1 MAFVETRLSLWEALA
16 GRAPG
21 QPAGP
26 ADPGLWAAVVDR
38 LNPARAR
45 PQLRP
50 GIEEAR
56 LTSVRGVPYTMLKSP
71 DGDGRACYLR
81 LTPEEAQ
88 LALLM
93 DGSRTVARLVAEFVR
108 LSGRLAPDQVTRVV
122 ADLAGNRMLE
132 ELPVDAFGPLERVQR
147 RPWPVRLGR
156 GLLAAARGQR
166 MVVANI
172 DPLVTAAYRA
182 GGRFLFTRAAAG
194 VMALVALAGL
204 AVFGWSWWL
213 GDPSVFLT
221 NGSYAMGALVLL
233 GFNIIALGCHELGH
247 ALAAKHA
254 GRRVPAAGFL
264 VYFGIPSV
272 FVDTTDVWMAGR
284 RARLLTTA
292 AGPAAGLVLAGVAQ
306 LVGLAVP
313 ELAPWMFKLSFAWY
327 VNALF
332 NLNPFLALDGYYL
345 LMDWVEVPNLRARG
359 MAWVSQRL
367 RRRPPRWSQ
376 LDREGRL
383 VALYGVLAVLW
394 LAIAVNIAYRVYAD
408 RVSGLVT
415 GLWRTGWPGRL
426 LLAAVVAGLA
436 APVVYAVTGWL
447 SRRWRA
453 LRRRV
458 AARRDELDLPHRMR
472 ALRGSALG
480 GLPVPV
486 LASLAASA
494 SWLHPRT
501 GSPLV
506 FAGAAQSSVF
516 VVVDG
521 ALEGRRPGDPSGL
534 VRERVG
540 PGGVVGLASA
550 LTGAPSS
557 LAWHTAGTTL
567 LALPAPAVTAAVGPL
582 PGPNLVDRAEVE
594 ELLDLTTAFAGLS
607 DEDRLGLVSGAKLLV
622 LSPGDPVEL
631 VRPEDALIISSG
643 YVTLGDGSELRRGT
657 LVGPVGEA
665 LAGPVATA
673 RTPAR
678 AWLLPAVSGL
688 PLLVGGAAAG
698 PGRAGGVAGGA
709 GPAGG
714 AAGWAGGAPGPV
726 GASGRDGRRPAAGA
740 HPVAAYPPLA
750 APPGPPPPGIDDSTD
765 RRFERALRWLV
776 VLVLLLA
783 LLLTGANLLPGPAWA
798 EMRADQ
804 ALLRVSWGSAAAVI
818 DGEQARLASG
828 DRVYVSAGDSVSVP
842 GRSRAELVFRG
853 GSTAILCAGS
863 SVGMGPLSAD
873 GFRPAEPAASLSLVD
888 GRLLADTASTTSAFE
903 ALELNVGSAGRT
915 VVNYGEAWFGVA
927 GGGAEV
933 SVGEV
938 AVDGTI
944 VPPSRAPLSCGDGV
958 PVSRPAGSD
967 QPDQPTGTPS
977 RAPSASSG
985 SSLSPSGRASPSP
998 GAPTGS
1004 SPLPGGS
1011 TTQPP
1016 PFTPWSPPPPQD
1028 DTVAPVVSD
1037 VRVGPSPLAQT
1048 PPEGS
1053 FCEGGSAQETVATVY
1068 AQVHDATDPPSSL
1081 VVWFTWYLDATG
1093 ASGQGM
1099 MSSTDG
1105 VFRGQFSVPW
1115 TAGQEEGGMVA
1126 VTVSARDAT
1135 GNAAEQMVTWIALDP
1150 CWPSQVEKTPILR

>member
-45 PQLRP
+45 PRLRP

-56 LTSVRGVPYTMLKSP
+56 LASVRGVPYTMLKSP
-71 DGDGRACYLR
+71 DDGGQACYLR
-81 LTPEEAQ
+81 LTPEEAE

-132 ELPVDAFGPLERVQR
+132 ELPVDAFGPLGRVQR
-147 RPWPVRLGR
+147 QPWPVRLGR

-166 MVVANI
+166 MVVANV
-172 DPLVTAAYRA
+172 DPLVTAAYRT

-194 VMALVALAGL
+194 VMAVLALAGL
-204 AVFGWSWWL
+204 VVFGWTWWL

-221 NGSYAMGALVLL
+221 DGSYAWGALVLL
-233 GFNIIALGCHELGH
+233 GFNIIALACHELGH

-292 AGPAAGLVLAGVAQ
+292 AGPAAGLVLAGAAQ

-313 ELAPWMFKLSFAWY
+313 ELAPWTFKLSFAWY

-345 LMDWVEVPNLRARG
+345 LMDWLEVPNLRARG
-359 MAWVSQRL
+359 MAWVNQRL
-367 RRRPPRWSQ
+367 RRRPPRWAQ

-383 VALYGVLAVLW
+383 VALYGILAVLW
-394 LAIAVNIAYRVYAD
+394 LAIAANIAYRIYAD
-408 RVSGLVT
+408 RVSGLFT

-426 LLAAVVAGLA
+426 LLVAVVAGLA

-453 LRRRV
+453 LRRRI
-458 AARRDELDLPHRMR
+458 AARRDELDLPHRLR

-480 GLPVPV
+480 GLPVPA

-494 SWLHPRT
+494 SWLHPRP

-506 FAGAAQSSVF
+506 FAGAAQPSVF
-516 VVVDG
+516 VVVEG

-550 LTGAPSS
+550 LTGAPSA

-582 PGPNLVDRAEVE
+582 PGPDLVDRAEVE

-607 DEDRLGLVSGAKLLV
+607 GEDRLGLVSRSKLLV

-631 VRPEDALIISSG
+631 AHPEDALVVSSG
-643 YVTLGDGSELRRGT
+643 FLTLDDGTELRRGT

-665 LAGPVATA
+665 LVGAVATA

-688 PLLVGGAAAG
+688 PLLVGGA
-698 PGRAGGVAGGA
+698 VGA
-709 GPAGG
+709 AGG
-714 AAGWAGGAPGPV
+714 AAGTVGGAAGTVGGAVGAAGGAPGVV
-726 GASGRDGRRPAAGA
+726 GASGQPGRRPVAGV

-750 APPGPPPPGIDDSTD
+750 APPGPPPPGVDDSAD
-765 RRFERALRWLV
+765 RRFERSLRWLV
-776 VLVLLLA
+776 VLLLLLA

-804 ALLRVSWGSAAAVI
+804 ALLRVSWGGAVAVV
-818 DGEQARLASG
+818 DGEQVRLG
-828 DRVYVSAGDSVSVP
+828 GRDRVYVSAGDSVRVTD
-842 GRSRAELVFRG
+842 RSRAELVFRG

-863 SVGMGPLSAD
+863 SVGVGPLSAE
-873 GFRPAEPAASLSLVD
+873 GFRPA
-888 GRLLADTASTTSAFE
+888 
-903 ALELNVGSAGRT
+903 
-915 VVNYGEAWFGVA
+915 
-927 GGGAEV
+927 
-933 SVGEV
+933 
-938 AVDGTI
+938 
-944 VPPSRAPLSCGDGV
+944 
-958 PVSRPAGSD
+958 
-967 QPDQPTGTPS
+967 
-977 RAPSASSG
+977 
-985 SSLSPSGRASPSP
+985 
-998 GAPTGS
+998 
-1004 SPLPGGS
+1004 
-1011 TTQPP
+1011 
-1016 PFTPWSPPPPQD
+1016 
-1028 DTVAPVVSD
+1028 
-1037 VRVGPSPLAQT
+1037 GP
-1048 PPEGS
+1048 
-1053 FCEGGSAQETVATVY
+1053 
-1068 AQVHDATDPPSSL
+1068 
-1081 VVWFTWYLDATG
+1081 
-1093 ASGQGM
+1093 
-1099 MSSTDG
+1099 
-1105 VFRGQFSVPW
+1105 
-1115 TAGQEEGGMVA
+1115 
-1126 VTVSARDAT
+1126 
-1135 GNAAEQMVTWIALDP
+1135 
-1150 CWPSQVEKTPILR
+1150 